1 MSDTIPVFVY
11 VVGEDG
17 ILGEG
22 KNIAIERDAGI
33 PEGFVVVPKALRGK
47 KLRIVDGE
55 FVEYDDPAQAEAE
68 ALAAIM
74 ARQAAA
80 PLLIAKIAHKITSEA
95 VTLAERVTLGPLI
108 TQITA
113 LLQAGSFAD
122 AQTVINAFDASG
134 LSEAAFNVL
143 QYADSELDD
152 AIEEYYPDG
161 G

>member
-55 FVEYDDPAQAEAE
+55 FVEYEDPAQAEAE

-80 PLLIAKIAHKITSEA
+80 PLIVAKISLKITSEA

-122 AQTVINAFDASG
+122 AQVVINAYSTDG
-134 LSEAAFNVL
+134 LSDEAMAVL
-143 QYADSELDD
+143 VFADGLLDD
-152 AIEEYYPDG
+152 AVAEYY
-161 G
+161 